1 MENIM
6 KKFYTVDIMDGT
18 ELISEN
24 VFDGT
29 FEECIEY
36 IAENDHTTET
46 ARICEYTNDGED
58 ICTDIITEW

>member
-1 MENIM
+1 M

-36 IAENDHTTET
+36 IAENDYTTET

>member
-1 MENIM
+1 M

-29 FEECIEY
+29 FEECVEY
-36 IAENDHTTET
+36 ITSNGYTTET

-58 ICTDIITEW
+58 ECTDIITEW

>member
-1 MENIM
+1 M

-29 FEECIEY
+29 FEERIEY
-36 IAENDHTTET
+36 IAENDYTTDT